1 MNELNLKKDNL
12 SRAQFFLIAVHR
24 KFILTYNEISL
35 FNQPVAA
42 VSTEALEKACSICSV
57 VCSCSQPKMH

>member
-35 FNQPVAA
+35 FNQ
-42 VSTEALEKACSICSV
+42 
-57 VCSCSQPKMH
+57 Q